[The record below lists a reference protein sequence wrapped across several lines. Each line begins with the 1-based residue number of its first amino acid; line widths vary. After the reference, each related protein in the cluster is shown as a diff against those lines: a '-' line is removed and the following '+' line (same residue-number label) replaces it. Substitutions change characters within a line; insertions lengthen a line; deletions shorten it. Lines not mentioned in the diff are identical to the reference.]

1 MEFSELVKRINKF
14 NSTFNENKD
23 NNEIILNNKLPKM
36 SKDIKGNEYEL
47 SQHNWKLG
55 FYRYKQKLNDAKKG
69 IVKKELSEENSL
81 EDVFG
86 LLNNVE
92 LTKEWNKIKY
102 EYKKKLI
109 NDYLDKIKL
118 DDIVLK
124 QIKLALYK
132 GINEKTLKQKDISYD
147 QTNKKIKSIPF
158 LEKKFNYN
166 IE

>member
-1 MEFSELVKRINKF
+1 MGMEFSELVKRINKF

-92 LTKEWNKIKY
+92 LAKEWNKIK
-102 EYKKKLI
+102 
-109 NDYLDKIKL
+109 
-118 DDIVLK
+118 
-124 QIKLALYK
+124 
-132 GINEKTLKQKDISYD
+132 
-147 QTNKKIKSIPF
+147 
-158 LEKKFNYN
+158 
-166 IE
+166 

>member
-47 SQHNWKLG
+47 NQHNWKLG

-86 LLNNVE
+86 RLNNVE
-92 LTKEWNKIKY
+92 LDKEWNKIKY

-124 QIKLALYK
+124 QIKLALHK
-132 GINEKTLKQKDISYD
+132 GINEKTLKQKDINYD